1 VSREAFIVPVPDKLA
16 VVLYCIRSM
25 TQEKYA
31 MQLKQLPNNEAA
43 ILARLAGP
51 GQMILSP
58 EAAEAILAI
67 GFSQADKDRMQE
79 LAAKARA
86 GLLTPEEQDE
96 VEAYSRVGSLISIL
110 KSAARRSLKAGL
122 GPNGKAD

>member
-1 VSREAFIVPVPDKLA
+1 
-16 VVLYCIRSM
+16 
-25 TQEKYA
+25 
-31 MQLKQLPNNEAA
+31 MQRKQQPNNEAA

-67 GFSQADKDRMQE
+67 GFCQTDKDRMQG
-79 LAAKARA
+79 LAARARA
-86 GLLTPEEQDE
+86 GILTPDEQDE

-110 KSAARRSLKAGL
+110 KSTARQSLKAGL
-122 GPNGKAD
+122 GLNGKAD